1 MRSARPRARLVGLS
15 AAALLA
21 LLPAAAPG
29 QAASPDR
36 HGPWL
41 GVGLGGG
48 LDHRGKGVP
57 AGHVR
62 GGAALTPRLLVG
74 GDVTVW
80 GQWLAAPSP
89 GGSTRTS
96 AAWNVGG
103 TLRFYPAED
112 GDFYLRAGAGAA
124 FTNTARENG
133 TTIGSDESGYSLALG
148 AGHDIRPGGGSLV
161 VTPALDL
168 MAVVVGSGG
177 VTLAVLT
184 VAVGFR

>member
-1 MRSARPRARLVGLS
+1 MRAARARGHVVAMC

-21 LLPAAAPG
+21 LVPAQTHG
-29 QAASPDR
+29 QTSSPDR
-36 HGPWL
+36 DGPWL
-41 GVGLGGG
+41 GSGLGGG
-48 LDHRGKGVP
+48 LDHRGKGIL
-57 AGHVR
+57 AGHLR

-80 GQWLAAPSP
+80 GQRLAAPSP

-96 AAWNVGG
+96 TAWNVGG

-112 GDFYLRAGAGAA
+112 GNFYLRAGAGAA
-124 FTNTARENG
+124 FTQAARENG